1 MRMNDSSV
9 RRNRVQWTRCICV
22 CVILFS
28 APWCDGQT
36 GTAKITVSANV
47 QSSIGLVF
55 DNNAAVGTNGFCP
68 LTNAG
73 TNNVGLDMGQASFT
87 TGDSLACVQFF
98 QFFGF
103 YVVSSAFDVVV
114 TKANSTSANYQLAA
128 SLATAPPT
136 NVFWTINTFTVLTTT
151 FTTFQNTNN
160 YGQRVTE
167 TLGVVVNQ
175 NVPAQTLFETINF
188 LATAN

>member
-1 MRMNDSSV
+1 
-9 RRNRVQWTRCICV
+9 
-22 CVILFS
+22 
-28 APWCDGQT
+28 
-36 GTAKITVSANV
+36 
-47 QSSIGLVF
+47 
-55 DNNAAVGTNGFCP
+55 
-68 LTNAG
+68 
-73 TNNVGLDMGQASFT
+73 
-87 TGDSLACVQFF
+87 
-98 QFFGF
+98 
-103 YVVSSAFDVVV
+103 VSSGFDVVV

-128 SLATAPPT
+128 SLATAPPA

-167 TLGVVVNQ
+167 TLGVIVNQ

>member
-1 MRMNDSSV
+1 MRMNDSSA
-9 RRNRVQWTRCICV
+9 RKMRAQWLHWICV
-22 CVILFS
+22 CCSLFS
-28 APWCDGQT
+28 ATWCHGQS
-36 GTAKITVSANV
+36 GTARVTVNANV
-47 QSSIGLVF
+47 QGSIGLVF
-55 DNNAAVGTNGFCP
+55 LNNAAVGTNGFCP

-73 TNNVGLDMGQASFT
+73 TNNVGLDMGSASFT

-103 YVVSSAFDVVV
+103 YVVDSAFDVVV

-136 NVFWTINTFTVLTTT
+136 NVFWTINTFTVLSTT
-151 FTTFQNTNN
+151 FTTIQNNNN

-188 LATAN
+188 LATSN